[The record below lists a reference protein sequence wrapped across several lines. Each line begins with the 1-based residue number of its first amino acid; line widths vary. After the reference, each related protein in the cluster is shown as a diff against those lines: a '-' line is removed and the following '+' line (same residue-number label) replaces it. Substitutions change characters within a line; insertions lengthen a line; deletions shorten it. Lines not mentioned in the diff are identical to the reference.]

1 MGTQRKKYDGA
12 FKARVVLAA
21 FKGDR
26 TMSELASEYGVHA
39 HQIAE
44 WRRHAVEALPGA
56 LGDRR
61 RKEERD
67 WEDERQALHEQIGEL
82 TMDLKWLKKKFGIR
96 DR

>member
-12 FKARVVLAA
+12 FKTRVVLAA
-21 FKGDR
+21 LKGDR
-26 TMSELASEYGVHA
+26 TMSELASEYSVHA
-39 HQIAE
+39 NQITD
-44 WRRHAVEALPGA
+44 WRKQMVEGLPKL

-96 DR
+96 GR